1 LVNQARSLLLGQLA
15 ALRFDAARPGP
26 TVVALHGFTQ
36 HRFDLARSLRAAEP
50 GPWGT
55 LWLLDAPGHGSSGQ
69 VGFTGLAHAL
79 RLLGDDVVLVGYS
92 MGARL
97 ALWYAATVA
106 QPPRGVVAL
115 SGHLGIAEPAA
126 RAVRARADEERA
138 AELESLTDAR
148 PLGARGD
155 DMRGF
160 LARWNALGVFA
171 GRALG
176 DLERDS
182 RLRSS
187 PKGLAH
193 ALRLLGTARQPVLDP
208 LLAARPVPLLYLAGA
223 RDATYVAMAERV
235 RALPGAEVRIVP
247 EAGHDLLH
255 DAPDVVRDAL
265 ARFLAEPDHRS
276 P

>member
-1 LVNQARSLLLGQLA
+1 VVRARSLLLGQLA
-15 ALRFDAARPGP
+15 ALRFDTGRPGP

-55 LWLLDAPGHGSSGQ
+55 LWLVDAPGHGASGC
-69 VGFTGLAHAL
+69 VGFTGLRQAL
-79 RLLGDDVVLVGYS
+79 DALAPDAFLVGYS

-97 ALWYAATVA
+97 ALWYAATA
-106 QPPRGVVAL
+106 TRPPRGVVAC
-115 SGHLGIAEPAA
+115 SGHLGIAEPPA

-138 AELESLTDAR
+138 RELEALADAR
-148 PLGARGD
+148 PLGAPSD

-160 LARWNALGVFA
+160 LTRWNSVGVFA
-171 GRALG
+171 GRELG
-176 DLERDS
+176 DLERAA

-187 PKGLAH
+187 PRGLAH

-208 LLAARPVPLLYLAGA
+208 LLRARPIPLLYLAGE
-223 RDATYVAMAERV
+223 RDHAYVAMAERA
-235 RALPGAEVRIVP
+235 RALPGTTVRILP
-247 EAGHDLLH
+247 DAGHDLLH
-255 DAPDVVRDAL
+255 DAPEAVRDAL
-265 ARFLAEPDHRS
+265 ASFVAEHAHRR